1 MWTTGVLLVLTHQL
15 SQDKEHTF
23 HFGDPWVN
31 EVRLSP
37 PLGDLFSPVFVGQW
51 SQWKWWSTDI
61 HWIFGWFSD
70 KAKSVIGFRSVEV
83 AWRRRAPSQSSM
95 PIPWAMT
102 WRGSLAATS
111 GDLEFLNRC
120 QQCLMFVFFNL
131 SWVSW
136 RITSSTKNPLRLHL
150 YPVRA
155 AGRVCQISHPL
166 C

>member
-37 PLGDLFSPVFVGQW
+37 PLFFFFSPVFDGQW
-51 SQWKWWSTDI
+51 LGKMMI
-61 HWIFGWFSD
+61 HWYPLDFWVIFRQNQVSHWIQIGWSRLD
-70 KAKSVIGFRSVEV
+70 EEKG
-83 AWRRRAPSQSSM
+83 SQ
-95 PIPWAMT
+95 PVFYAYP
-102 WRGSLAATS
+102 L
-111 GDLEFLNRC
+111 GDDMKGILNCNIRWFGNRC

-136 RITSSTKNPLRLHL
+136 RRTSSTKNPLRLHKSSSSS
-150 YPVRA
+150 R
-155 AGRVCQISHPL
+155 
-166 C
+166 